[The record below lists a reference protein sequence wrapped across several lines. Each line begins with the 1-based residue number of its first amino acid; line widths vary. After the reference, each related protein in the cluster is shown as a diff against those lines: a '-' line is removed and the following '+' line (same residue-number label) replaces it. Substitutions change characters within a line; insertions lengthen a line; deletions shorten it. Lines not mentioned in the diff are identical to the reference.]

1 MFLYLIFFVS
11 SWQTL
16 TCHWQNSEV
25 AHPTDVLQPEVS
37 DLRTPAQEERAE
49 GQHGGDIAHPNVADV
64 NTAVQGE
71 LLQVGEIT
79 SDVLEGSVSDPR
91 APGKVQTDQLPQ
103 VLSNQLNT
111 VVSDL
116 TAARQ
121 REDCQVWQR
130 VNWNNMRSGWY
141 AGWWI
146 ILVNWDYSLSLWFV
160 RGQERTP
167 LTYIDEAVVCNLPAG
182 LKSQHVQSSRLFGR
196 EVRESGVC
204 DVVGLQVELVQGG
217 EELGDGTDALVS
229 HVDAVCKGEAD
240 QPRVEAGPEALL
252 RDLVTAVDLEGV
264 ERLQELHQSL
274 QASVSEVTT
283 PQTENNQSVSQS
295 LSPLLLT
302 WECGCAWHR
311 GGNSE

>member
-1 MFLYLIFFVS
+1 M
-11 SWQTL
+11 
-16 TCHWQNSEV
+16 
-25 AHPTDVLQPEVS
+25 
-37 DLRTPAQEERAE
+37 
-49 GQHGGDIAHPNVADV
+49 
-64 NTAVQGE
+64 
-71 LLQVGEIT
+71 
-79 SDVLEGSVSDPR
+79 
-91 APGKVQTDQLPQ
+91 
-103 VLSNQLNT
+103 
-111 VVSDL
+111 
-116 TAARQ
+116 
-121 REDCQVWQR
+121 
-130 VNWNNMRSGWY
+130 
-141 AGWWI
+141 
-146 ILVNWDYSLSLWFV
+146 WFV

-229 HVDAVCKGEAD
+229 NVDAVCKGEAD

-302 WECGCAWHR
+302 
-311 GGNSE
+311 